1 MLAARATLPIGIRL
15 SAGIFASAALLG
27 MLKFSF
33 SYPLPSWHAF
43 FIMLGAVSA
52 LPLWAIAAFDPMAR
66 VVRDLHF
73 AVIFIVIMAVLGI
86 IIVAVAHRPLY
97 ADVLALLSSCIVI
110 ARGLY
115 SRQWYKLSG
124 GCVLFCAFLLFAT
137 KISVSFLKPG
147 DILHLGMGLGLW
159 LSSRRNID

>member
-1 MLAARATLPIGIRL
+1 MLAARVTLPIGIRL
-15 SAGIFASAALLG
+15 SAGIFASAAFLG
-27 MLKFSF
+27 ILKFS
-33 SYPLPSWHAF
+33 SLYPLPSWHAF

-66 VVRDLHF
+66 VVGEIHF
-73 AVIFIVIMAVLGI
+73 ALIFIGIMAVLGI
-86 IIVAVAHRPLY
+86 IIVVFAHWPLY

-110 ARGLY
+110 AGGMY

-159 LSSRRNID
+159 LSSRSNID